1 LESFLH
7 LVLYFSLSRFGV
19 NQAESKVDIEALFAS
34 SAYYPNLGTYKGG
47 VNKLAM
53 ITLGVY
59 VKGRTFQD
67 NGALVSWISATRRA
81 FLKYYGEFTEPY
93 DQVSR
98 RSEIF
103 DTEVVSKAF
112 KDALSSD
119 SWSSF
124 ACLGHP
130 SIENSPSHHMDGEG
144 SASGSQRQTGLL
156 NEDVFAGPGTSR
168 PDVAPA
174 SGSGGLRR
182 SDRNKGKPPPT

>member
-7 LVLYFSLSRFGV
+7 LVLYFSLSRFEV

-47 VNKLAM
+47 VNKLVM

-67 NGALVSWISATRRA
+67 NGALVSWISATRKA
-81 FLKYYGEFTEPY
+81 FLKYYFEPDWEFTEPY

-119 SWSSF
+119 SWSSI

-130 SIENSPSHHMDGEG
+130 SIENSPSNHMDGEG
-144 SASGSQRQTGLL
+144 SASKTKGKSRADLPD
-156 NEDVFAGPGTSR
+156 EDV
-168 PDVAPA
+168 
-174 SGSGGLRR
+174 
-182 SDRNKGKPPPT
+182 